1 PFTLSDF
8 LDYRDQNQTLEQ
20 IAAFSNIGLSLSGP
34 EKTERLQGARVSANL
49 FQLLGVDA
57 SAGRTLIPEEDEP
70 ARRHVVV
77 LTYDCW
83 QRRFGSDPHL
93 IGKTLN
99 LNGEGYEAVGILPPN
114 FTLPIIDAEVAIPLA
129 PDADPWRNVRSSTN
143 FLRAIARLKTG
154 M

>member
-1 PFTLSDF
+1 VAIVSLALGIGANTAIFSVVNSVLLRELLFKNPARLMAVSSKRIDREDAPFTLSDF

-20 IAAFSNIGLSLSGP
+20 ISAFSNIDLSLSGP

-99 LNGEGYEAVGILPPN
+99 LNGEGY
-114 FTLPIIDAEVAIPLA
+114 
-129 PDADPWRNVRSSTN
+129 
-143 FLRAIARLKTG
+143 
-154 M
+154 